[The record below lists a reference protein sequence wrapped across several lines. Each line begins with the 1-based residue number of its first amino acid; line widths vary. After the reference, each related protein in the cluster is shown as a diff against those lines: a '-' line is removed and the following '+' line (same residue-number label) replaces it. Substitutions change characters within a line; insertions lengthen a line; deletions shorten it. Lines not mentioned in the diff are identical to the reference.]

1 MRRQPEFKQKP
12 LAIAFTVGIH
22 AVVLVGLAF
31 FADAP
36 LPEPPKPLKTVLIT
50 PEQLKL
56 LQQDKPLQELT
67 EAPTENISEI
77 TEAPEVAET
86 PEEINPVPT
95 PIQPTEQ
102 PVEDTRQK
110 QQEQQQREREQQAQK
125 QLEQKQRQEADRQE
139 KQRQEAESKESARK
153 EAQREEAQ

>member
-22 AVVLVGLAF
+22 AVVLVGLAL

-86 PEEINPVPT
+86 PEEVNPVPT
-95 PIQPTEQ
+95 PIQPKEK

-110 QQEQQQREREQQAQK
+110 Q
-125 QLEQKQRQEADRQE
+125 LEQKQQEQ
-139 KQRQEAESKESARK
+139 KQREKE
-153 EAQREEAQ
+153 QPGNDHGG

>member
-56 LQQDKPLQELT
+56 RRLR
-67 EAPTENISEI
+67 ISRRIRRHQWQIGGIAIEGAQLDAGKI
-77 TEAPEVAET
+77 
-86 PEEINPVPT
+86 
-95 PIQPTEQ
+95 IQI
-102 PVEDTRQK
+102 VGVMKLIVIDAAGNK
-110 QQEQQQREREQQAQK
+110 FIA
-125 QLEQKQRQEADRQE
+125 
-139 KQRQEAESKESARK
+139 
-153 EAQREEAQ
+153 